1 MNAVPKPETAESITN
16 PDSLYTPLAC
26 AVREL
31 RKRREDAGLER
42 KVAEFLDGRKP
53 PHFRD
58 EPRAL
63 HWPTLASPNIWMHEV
78 HAAADQMGIMPLV
91 FEYQRDKFHP
101 GNETKLH
108 LARMRFF
115 LGRDRHGS
123 PRTRCLNAVDVN
135 DVAGKA
141 FERMHVRS
149 GQRFIDFHHQLLR
162 GFFPHT
168 EVRDMSDWIESF
180 PTIIDFYD
188 AYLSLCIR
196 DCVLMESFRAEGS
209 ERGFTEHVVVPAFHR
224 ALERFGVKPLIVA
237 LEPVSG
243 PLDLYWYSYPAEV
256 LPVVEAALNGGM
268 REA

>member
-1 MNAVPKPETAESITN
+1 MNTVPKSETAESS
-16 PDSLYTPLAC
+16 PDSLYTPLVC

-58 EPRAL
+58 APRAL
-63 HWPTLASPNIWMHEV
+63 HWPTVASPNIWMHEV
-78 HAAADQMGIMPLV
+78 HVAADQMGIMPLV

-115 LGRDRHGS
+115 LGWDRHGS
-123 PRTRCLNAVDVN
+123 PRTRCFSMADVTAT
-135 DVAGKA
+135 AGKA
-141 FERMHVRS
+141 FDQIHAHN
-149 GQRFIDFHHQLLR
+149 GQRFIDFHHGMLR
-162 GFFPHT
+162 GLFPKT
-168 EVRDMSDWIESF
+168 EVHDMSDWIESW
-180 PTIIDFYD
+180 PTIDAFYD

-196 DCVLMESFRAEGS
+196 DCVLLETFRTEGS
-209 ERGFTEHVVVPAFHR
+209 DRELTERVFLPAWHR

-256 LPVVEAALNGGM
+256 EPLARQALNGGSPKG
-268 REA
+268 